1 MKPVRPT
8 NVESLIDRQMRMW
21 EVRQKLAAEGGE
33 AARRELVHLEQGP
46 WVTVSRQIGSGG
58 VEIAEAAAAALGWQL
73 YDREI
78 VAGIAEHT
86 HLREQVLGR
95 VDGRSS
101 SWLSDYLNH
110 LLTPESIS
118 QDTFARE
125 MIEVVWAIARE
136 GRAVLVGRG
145 ANWLLDPQ
153 YGLRVRVVAPTEV
166 RVATVAR
173 HQDVST
179 EEAGRVVRQRDEQ
192 TRSFIRQTFDRDIN
206 DPAGYDLVI
215 NTAHLSVSSAAGVV
229 QSALRGKLRPES

>member
-8 NVESLIDRQMRMW
+8 NVDALIDRQMRMW

-58 VEIAEAAAAALGWQL
+58 VEIAEAVAASLGWQR

-78 VAGIAEHT
+78 VAGIAEQT

-101 SWLSDYLNH
+101 SWLSDYLSH

-118 QDTFARE
+118 HDTFARE
-125 MIEVVWAIARE
+125 VIQVVWAIARE
-136 GRAVLVGRG
+136 GRAVLIGRG
-145 ANWLLDPQ
+145 ANWLLDPRF
-153 YGLRVRVVAPTEV
+153 GLRVRAVAPFDV
-166 RVATVAR
+166 RVAGVAL
-173 HQDVST
+173 HQDVT
-179 EEAGRVVRQRDEQ
+179 KAEAESLVKERDEH
-192 TRSFIRQTFDRDIN
+192 TRAFIRQTYGRDID
-206 DPAGYDLVI
+206 DPTGYDLVI
-215 NTAHLSVSSAAGVV
+215 NTEHLSVAAAAEVV
-229 QSALRGKLRPES
+229 ETALRGKLQSSG